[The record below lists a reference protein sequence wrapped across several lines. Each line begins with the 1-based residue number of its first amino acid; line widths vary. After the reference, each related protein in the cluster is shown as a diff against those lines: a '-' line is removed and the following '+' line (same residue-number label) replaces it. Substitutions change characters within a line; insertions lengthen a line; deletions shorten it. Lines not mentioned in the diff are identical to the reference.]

1 MEDVDDDFEIV
12 EHDPLAR
19 RKTVDRGGTQVMI
32 VSQSG
37 LDLVSDRLQLRL
49 RGCRA
54 NYKEIGEAGDAGE
67 IEHDDFFGFLVRR
80 KLGAGRG

>member
-19 RKTVDRGGTQVMI
+19 RKTVDRGGAQIML

-37 LDLVSDRLQLRL
+37 LNLVGDRLQLRL
-49 RGCRA
+49 RGRRA
-54 NYKEIGEAGDAGE
+54 NDKEIGEA
-67 IEHDDFFGFLVRR
+67 
-80 KLGAGRG
+80 